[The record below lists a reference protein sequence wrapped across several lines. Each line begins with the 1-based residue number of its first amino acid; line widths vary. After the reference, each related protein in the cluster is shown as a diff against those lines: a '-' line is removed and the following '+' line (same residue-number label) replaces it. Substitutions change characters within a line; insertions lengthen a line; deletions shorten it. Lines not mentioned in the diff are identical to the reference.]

1 VSYPPGRGP
10 WPPPGPP
17 QGRPPQYPPQYPPPP
32 YGPSQYGP
40 PPDFGGAQ
48 FPRPPGK
55 PPGPGKI
62 IAIVLAAVVVV
73 ILVGVVALSQ
83 ISVPATMATPSTYP
97 PYSYSAPTTASR
109 APSSSTAPAV
119 TSPSVTLPSV
129 TLPPTSVSPRTS
141 QPPSPPRPQLV
152 NALGDNPLFGDFG
165 LPKVQC
171 SWPAYQADLASQRA
185 HFTAVFA
192 CLDKAWAPVLAARN
206 LPFTPPRVFIFD
218 QPMTEQGCGN
228 DLIQPDQVAFHCDG
242 AIYIPARYF
251 PDVEHIRPESFD
263 VFIEMAAHEYGHY
276 VQNLSG
282 VLDAYHSQRQAAGEN
297 SAQGLLLSRRAELQ
311 AQCFSGMFF
320 AAALGPQDFHDAK
333 VDANLRGDYEGKG
346 HRDDH
351 GTRSGRGRGSPKAG
365 PRTGPRATPG
375 RCRPTGWSKPDQS
388 SLLARSWWPLLV
400 RQRPL
405 GRSKDQPCS

>member
-1 VSYPPGRGP
+1 MTYPPGGGQWR
-10 WPPPGPP
+10 
-17 QGRPPQYPPQYPPPP
+17 RPPPP
-32 YGPSQYGP
+32 P
-40 PPDFGGAQ
+40 PPPRKPGG
-48 FPRPPGK
+48 
-55 PPGPGKI
+55 GPGTTV
-62 IAIVLAAVVVV
+62 AIVLAAIAAVLVVS
-73 ILVGVVALSQ
+73 LVGILAVNAL
-83 ISVPATMATPSTYP
+83 SVPATLGSPSTYTP
-97 PYSYSAPTTASR
+97 PPASSTYSVPITTTPTTTTPMPSTTSSWPSAPSTTIP
-109 APSSSTAPAV
+109 APPAV
-119 TSPSVTLPSV
+119 
-129 TLPPTSVSPRTS
+129 PRAT
-141 QPPSPPRPQLV
+141 QPPPPPQPKPV
-152 NALGDNPLFGDFG
+152 YALGDNPLFGDFG

-206 LPFTPPRVFIFD
+206 LPFTPPLVFIFD

-276 VQNLSG
+276 VLNLSG

-351 GTRSGRGRGSPKAG
+351 GTPERSGAWFSQGGTKN
-365 PRTGPRATPG
+365 RTAACNT
-375 RCRPTGWSKPDQS
+375 
-388 SLLARSWWPLLV
+388 WPV
-400 RQRPL
+400 PA
-405 GRSKDQPCS
+405 DWVE